1 MSDKKISE
9 TIYKLLHD
17 PDFIMW
23 CMAPTEELDA
33 VWRSWLEKYPE
44 KQPAVDQA
52 RLALKSARMND
63 FTVPADKT
71 EQLWKQLELSM
82 QKRRARK
89 RMVFMRYVAACVIV
103 LVGSVAGFQFSDNSW
118 SLKNWLSDTDMV
130 VDSVQTEVTLI
141 LDTREKVQVEDNAL
155 IAYNSGITVKAKEKE
170 RTITKKITED
180 DPDNITMNTLVVPKG
195 RRSSLLLADGSKVW
209 VNSGSIL
216 RFPSQF
222 EASHR
227 SIEMEGEIYIEVAK
241 SNIPFHVKTKGFV
254 VNVLGTK
261 FNISAYEEEQE
272 SSVVLAEG
280 SVMVETAE
288 DEKIQLTPDRKLTF
302 AAGRNRIDEVDV
314 YDYISWKDGL
324 LQFKGETMENI
335 LMRLSRY
342 YNVQIECAPGIAQR
356 TSSGKLVL
364 FDNIEQVMETFSML
378 YNVHYRFES
387 NTLLIE

>member
-9 TIYKLLHD
+9 TTYKLLHD

-44 KQPAVDQA
+44 KQSAVDQA
-52 RLALKSARMND
+52 RLALKSTHMND

-71 EQLWKQLELSM
+71 EQLWKRLEVSM

-89 RMVFMRYVAACVIV
+89 LLIFMRYVAACVVV
-103 LVGSVAGFQFSDNSW
+103 LLGSVVGFQFLNNS
-118 SLKNWLSDTDMV
+118 WLSDTDMV
-130 VDSVQTEVTLI
+130 VDCVQTEVTLI
-141 LDTREKVQVEDNAL
+141 LDTQEKVQVEDNAL

-170 RTITKKITED
+170 RIITKKITED
-180 DPDNITMNTLVVPKG
+180 DLENITMNTLVVPNG
-195 RRSSLLLADGSKVW
+195 RRSSLLLPDGSKVW

-222 EASHR
+222 EASLR

-241 SNIPFHVKTKGFV
+241 SNIPFHVKTNRFV

-261 FNISAYEEEQE
+261 FNISAYKEEQE

-280 SVMVETAE
+280 SVMVETVE
-288 DEKIQLTPDRKLTF
+288 HEKIQLTPDRKLTF
-302 AAGRNRIDEVDV
+302 VAGRNRIDEVDV

-342 YNVQIECAPGIAQR
+342 YNVQIQCAPAIAGR
-356 TSSGKLVL
+356 SSSGKLVL

-378 YNVHYRFES
+378 YGVRYRFES
-387 NTLLIE
+387 NTLIIE